1 MKSFLLAL
9 LLLAGVVEAFPTKP
23 VRIIVAFPPGGGTD
37 IVARVVGQKLGE
49 GWNQAVVV
57 ENRAGASGTIGTESA
72 ARAEPDGHT
81 LFMAT
86 MGNMTAN
93 QHLYPKM
100 AVDPL
105 RAFAP
110 ITKVVDVHFVFLAN
124 PALAANSVGELI
136 ELAKKRPGDIA
147 YSSSGPGGAPHL
159 AMELFKRQANVD
171 LIHIPYKGSSP
182 SISDLIGGRVMLSM
196 DSLVQSFPHLKAK
209 RLKALA
215 VLGPRRAAL
224 LPEVPTIAES
234 GLPGYALTNWFGL
247 LAPAA
252 TPKETVL
259 KIHADVIRVLRDP
272 EAKKRITELGADVV
286 GNSPEDFGAAM
297 RAESAQWAEIIKAA
311 NIHAEE

>member
-57 ENRAGASGTIGTESA
+57 ENRAGASGTIGTEIA

-124 PALAANSVGELI
+124 PAFAANSVGELI

-159 AMELFKRQANVD
+159 AMELFKRQASVD

>member
-196 DSLVQSFPHLKAK
+196 DSLVQSFPHLKAR

>member
-9 LLLAGVVEAFPTKP
+9 LLLAGPAEAFPTKP

-272 EAKKRITELGADVV
+272 EAKKRITDLGADVV

-311 NIHAEE
+311 NIRAEE